1 MFLIQNFSLNWP
13 TKNAPLYRQYGNYQ
27 QKLNNKQNLKALTSK
42 KAIDKVIETTNKKL
56 LLVVSMTLSIVF
68 WKWELLIFV
77 YFWVCVGNCHID
89 DRGVQ
94 FFWVNL

>member
-1 MFLIQNFSLNWP
+1 MSFPKFFQKVFMFLIQNFSLNWP
-13 TKNAPLYRQYGNYQ
+13 TKNAPLYRQYGNYP

-68 WKWELLIFV
+68 LEVRAFNFCLFLSL
-77 YFWVCVGNCHID
+77 CG
-89 DRGVQ
+89 
-94 FFWVNL
+94 